1 MSLDKPID
9 KFLEDQKN
17 KNTLSKTRR
26 DVSLNRQT
34 KTALRSDKLNFIGLP
49 ILQFASFVIFKRA
62 VPYLIKKYLLFFAP
76 VMIFD
81 W

>member
-49 ILQFASFVIFKRA
+49 ILQFASFGIFKRA
-62 VPYLIKKYLLFFAP
+62 VPYLIKKCLLSFAP